1 MKYRTPCIYNANN
14 TDIQNKVAE
23 EASNVENNV
32 SVEDKLEEPVDFPCT
47 FCDFRSNWANG
58 VKIHIGRK
66 HVDMVQLDGNDSL
79 SEASEE
85 DEKYLSVE
93 NYLKTGWLGSAY
105 QRFLDAMNII
115 DECSLQVDM
124 KTDERGK
131 VLEARKCAIGPN
143 YRGFPPWD
151 SS

>member
-1 MKYRTPCIYNANN
+1 M
-14 TDIQNKVAE
+14 
-23 EASNVENNV
+23 
-32 SVEDKLEEPVDFPCT
+32 SVEDKLEGSSVDFACT
-47 FCDFRSNWANG
+47 FCNFRSNWANG

-85 DEKYLSVE
+85 DEKYLSVD

-131 VLEARKCAIGPN
+131 VLEARKYAIGPN
-143 YRGFPPWD
+143 YK
-151 SS
+151 